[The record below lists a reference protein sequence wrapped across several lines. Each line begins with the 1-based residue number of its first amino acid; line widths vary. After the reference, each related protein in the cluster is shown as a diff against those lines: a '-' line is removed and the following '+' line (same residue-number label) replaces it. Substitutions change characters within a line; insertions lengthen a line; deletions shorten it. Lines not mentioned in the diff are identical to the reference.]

1 MNTVIELP
9 AAELKTALTGL
20 GKVISKRTTLPVLEH
35 LRVTRTKEGLVTL
48 EATDLDCTARYQ
60 VEQPSEGAPFDCLVP
75 FHPLNQLVKGGK
87 EPVQIEL
94 EPKNKVRLKTHV
106 GSSPM
111 EQVFDTLPVD
121 ELPPSPVL
129 TGPAITLDTAFR
141 DSFRE
146 ALDCCS
152 ADGSRHVIQHVCL
165 DTRHKDGHYLAA
177 TDGRHLYAANSFSF
191 NLKEPVLIP
200 DRPFLRWN
208 KFMEEAATELT
219 LKPKTKKEGSW
230 LQLKSGRWTFIS
242 KGCDEE
248 FPNWKQVVPAA
259 NSNRTVIR
267 FDSETV
273 ATLLAGLPKLPY
285 QDEFHRGVT
294 VDVRGTTVCFKAK
307 AKDAKDWTQL
317 TIQSARVLGK
327 SVSIALNREF
337 VLKALRFG
345 FTTLEIE
352 DDLSPVQFLE
362 GGRRM
367 VVMPLRPDG
376 AMPAKAAPTP
386 QPTEPS
392 PSAPNPQPTTNTNPP
407 VNEPSSPAQ
416 PQETSPMPKETQTSP
431 TATATPTETSPVKAV
446 IQHVE
451 NIKETLKSVLK
462 EFAEVMDGLKVIEKE
477 KRATDKEIE
486 SVREKLREIQSVR
499 I

>member
-1 MNTVIELP
+1 MNPTIELP

-20 GKVISKRTTLPVLEH
+20 GKIISKRTTLPVLEH
-35 LRVTRTKEGLVTL
+35 LRVTRSPQGVVTL
-48 EATDLDCTARYQ
+48 EATDLESTARYQ
-60 VEQPSEGAPFDCLVP
+60 VEQPSEGAPCDFLVP

-87 EPVQIEL
+87 EPVLIGL
-94 EPKNKVRLKTHV
+94 EPKNKVRLKTYV
-106 GSSPM
+106 GNSAM
-111 EQVFDTLPVD
+111 EQ
-121 ELPPSPVL
+121 
-129 TGPAITLDTAFR
+129 TLDTLALDEFPPTPATTSKPISLDATFR

-165 DTRHKDGHYLAA
+165 DTRNKEGHYIAA

-191 NLKEPVLIP
+191 DLKEPVLIP

-208 KFMEEAATELT
+208 KFLEEATTELT
-219 LKPKTKKEGSW
+219 LKPKTAKQGSW
-230 LQLKSGRWTFIS
+230 LQLKSGRWTFIT
-242 KGCDEE
+242 KGGDEE
-248 FPNWKQVVPAA
+248 FPNWKQVVPSAD
-259 NSNRTVIR
+259 SHRTQVR

-273 ATLLAGLPKLPY
+273 ATLLAGLPKLPH

-294 VDVRGTTVCFKAK
+294 VEVAGATVCFKAK
-307 AKDAKDWTQL
+307 AKDAKDWTKL

-337 VLKALRFG
+337 VLKALRYG
-345 FTTLEIE
+345 LATLEIQ

-367 VVMPLRPDG
+367 VVMPLKPDG
-376 AMPAKAAPTP
+376 AMPAQSSTP
-386 QPTEPS
+386 ASAST
-392 PSAPNPQPTTNTNPP
+392 SAPNPQPTTNSNPP
-407 VNEPSSPAQ
+407 VAEQPQAQ
-416 PQETSPMPKETQTSP
+416 PQQPTSTMPKTTETRP
-431 TATATPTETSPVKAV
+431 TETTPTETSPVKAV
-446 IQHVE
+446 IQHIE
-451 NIKETLKSVLK
+451 NIKDTLKGVLK
-462 EFAEVMDGLKVIEKE
+462 EFNEALDCLKQLEKE
-477 KRATDKEIE
+477 KKASDKEME

>member
-1 MNTVIELP
+1 MNPVIEIP

-20 GKVISKRTTLPVLEH
+20 GKIISKRTTLPVLEH
-35 LRVTRTKEGLVTL
+35 LRVTRNPQGVVTL
-48 EATDLDCTARYQ
+48 EATDLDSTARYQ
-60 VEQPSEGAPFDCLVP
+60 VEQPSAGAPCEFLVP

-87 EPVQIEL
+87 EPVLIGL
-94 EPKNKVRLKTHV
+94 ESKNKVRLKTYV
-106 GSSPM
+106 GNSAM
-111 EQVFDTLPVD
+111 ER
-121 ELPPSPVL
+121 
-129 TGPAITLDTAFR
+129 TLDTLALDEFPPTPSTTTKPVPLDATFR

-152 ADGSRHVIQHVCL
+152 DDASRHVIHHVCL

-191 NLKEPVLIP
+191 DLKEPVLIP
-200 DRPFLRWN
+200 DRPFLRWH
-208 KFMEEAATELT
+208 KFMEESATELT
-219 LKPKTKKEGSW
+219 LKPKTDKDGSW
-230 LQLKSGRWTFIS
+230 VQLKSGRWTFIA

-248 FPNWKQVVPAA
+248 FPQWKNAVPGP
-259 NSNRTVIR
+259 NGNRTVVR
-267 FDSETV
+267 FDRETM

-294 VDVRGTTVCFKAK
+294 VEVAGATVCFKAK
-307 AKDAKDWTQL
+307 AKDATEWTRL

-345 FTTLEIE
+345 LSTLEIE
-352 DDLSPVQFLE
+352 DDHSPVQFLE

-376 AMPAKAAPTP
+376 AVPAQTAPSAQPASSATP
-386 QPTEPS
+386 PV
-392 PSAPNPQPTTNTNPP
+392 SAPNPQPNSNPP
-407 VNEPSSPAQ
+407 VNEQPQAQ
-416 PQETSPMPKETQTSP
+416 PQETKTMPKSETNP
-431 TATATPTETSPVKAV
+431 TETPATETSPVKAV
-446 IQHVE
+446 IEHIDH
-451 NIKETLKSVLK
+451 IKEALKGVLR
-462 EFAEVMDGLKVIEKE
+462 ELNEVLDGLKQLEKE
-477 KRATDKEIE
+477 KKASDREME

>member
-20 GKVISKRTTLPVLEH
+20 GKVISKRSTLPVLDH
-35 LRVTRTKEGLVTL
+35 VRVTRDRNGRITL
-48 EATDLDCTARYQ
+48 EATDLTTTVRY
-60 VEQPSEGAPFDCLVP
+60 EAEPSINGPACDVLVP

-87 EPVQIEL
+87 EPVQIEV

-111 EQVFDTLPVD
+111 EQVLDSLPVD
-121 ELPPSPVL
+121 ELPPSPVI
-129 TGPAITLDTAFR
+129 TGQAITLDTTFR
-141 DSFRE
+141 GSFRE

-165 DTRHKDGHYLAA
+165 DTRPKDGHYLAA
-177 TDGRHLYAANSFSF
+177 TDGRHLYAANSFRF
-191 NLKEPVLIP
+191 DLKEPVLIP
-200 DRPFLRWN
+200 DRPFLRWS
-208 KFMEEAATELT
+208 KFMEEGSTELT
-219 LKPKTKKEGSW
+219 LKPATMKGGSW

-259 NSNRTVIR
+259 DASLTQVR
-267 FDSETV
+267 FDAEAVT
-273 ATLLAGLPKLPY
+273 TLLAGLPKLPY

-294 VDVRGTTVCFKAK
+294 VEVAGSTVCFKAK

-317 TIQSARVLGK
+317 TLHSARITGK
-327 SVSIALNREF
+327 PVSIALNREF

-345 FTTLEIE
+345 FTTLEIT

-392 PSAPNPQPTTNTNPP
+392 PSAPNPQPTNTNNNPP
-407 VNEPSSPAQ
+407 EAQPPAQ
-416 PQETSPMPKETQTSP
+416 PQQTTAMPKETQTSP
-431 TATATPTETSPVKAV
+431 TEATPTETSPVKAV

-451 NIKETLKSVLK
+451 NIKETLKGVLK
-462 EFAEVMDGLKVIEKE
+462 EFADVIDGLKVIEKE

>member
-87 EPVQIEL
+87 KPVQIEV

-111 EQVFDTLPVD
+111 EQVLDTLPVD
-121 ELPPSPVL
+121 EFPPTPSTTTKPV
-129 TGPAITLDTAFR
+129 PLDATFR

-165 DTRHKDGHYLAA
+165 DTRPKDGHYLVA
-177 TDGRHLYAANSFSF
+177 TDGRHLYAANSFRF
-191 NLKEPVLIP
+191 DLKQPVLIP

-208 KFMEEAATELT
+208 RFMEEGSTELT
-219 LKPKTKKEGSW
+219 LKPQTKKDGSW

-259 NSNRTVIR
+259 DASLTQVR
-267 FDSETV
+267 FDAEAVT
-273 ATLLAGLPKLPY
+273 TLLAGLPKLPY

-294 VDVRGTTVCFKAK
+294 VEVAGSTVCFKAK

-317 TIQSARVLGK
+317 TIQSARITGK

-376 AMPAKAAPTP
+376 AVPAKAAPTP

-392 PSAPNPQPTTNTNPP
+392 PSAPNAQPTNSNPP
-407 VNEPSSPAQ
+407 VNEPSPAQ

-431 TATATPTETSPVKAV
+431 TATTTPTETSPVKAV
-446 IQHVE
+446 VEHIE
-451 NIKETLKSVLK
+451 NIKETLKGVIRQFSDVL
-462 EFAEVMDGLKVIEKE
+462 DQLKQLEKE
-477 KRATDKEIE
+477 KRASDKEME
-486 SVREKLREIQSVR
+486 SVREKLREIQAVR